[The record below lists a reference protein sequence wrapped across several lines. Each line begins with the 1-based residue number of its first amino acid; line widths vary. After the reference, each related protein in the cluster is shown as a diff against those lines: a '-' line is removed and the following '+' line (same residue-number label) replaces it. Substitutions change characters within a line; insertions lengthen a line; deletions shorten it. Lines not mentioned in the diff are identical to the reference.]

1 MSLQV
6 PQFFLYGETAS
17 EETTEFVHIE
27 RISTRSRENDW
38 VINPHRHSRFFQIIV
53 IVRGQVRAIVD
64 EARFEGEGHISVS
77 IPAGVVHGFQFQPET
92 EGYVLTF
99 AQSLLLQQD
108 SERTQPYFERL
119 LSSGHCM
126 NFEASPLLFNKLIQ
140 FLDMMQDEFKSVYA
154 GRTLMCEWLIRMIMM
169 TLNRCLHVQ
178 GVSAAGHP
186 AMFELTQLRQLIE
199 EHYIEHWRVIDY
211 AEALNMTKIRLNRL
225 CKTAFGKN
233 LKSLLSERLL
243 LEAKRKL
250 MYTRGNVDQ
259 VAFDLGFEDPG
270 YFSRF
275 FKNHTGHTPLHYRI
289 MSDEDAK

>member
-1 MSLQV
+1 MLLHV

-17 EETTEFVHIE
+17 EEATEFVHIE
-27 RISTRSRENDW
+27 RIAARSRENDW
-38 VINPHRHSRFFQIIV
+38 TISPHRHSRLFQIIV

-64 EARFEGEGHISVS
+64 EDRFEGADRISVS

-99 AQSLLLQQD
+99 AQTLLQQTD
-108 SERTQPYFERL
+108 SDRTQPYFEQL
-119 LSSGHCM
+119 LGSGHCM
-126 NFEASPLLFNKLIQ
+126 CFDEHPVLFNKLIQ
-140 FLDMMQDEFKSVYA
+140 FLDTLQDEFKSGHA

-169 TLNRCLHVQ
+169 TLNRYLQLQ
-178 GVSAAGHP
+178 GVAAAGQP
-186 AMFELTQLRQLIE
+186 ALLELTQLRQLIE
-199 EHYIEHWRVIDY
+199 DHYLEHWRVSDY
-211 AEALNMTKIRLNRL
+211 AQALNMTKLRLNRL

-233 LKSLLSERLL
+233 LKSLLSERTL

-259 VAFDLGFEDPG
+259 IAFDLGFDDPG

-275 FKNHTGHTPLHYRI
+275 FKNQTTLTPLQYRI
-289 MSDEDAK
+289 MSDQDSI